1 MQILERPKHQP
12 HCWLIL
18 TQFSPIEGL
27 TSVGKQR
34 VTPRDTVGNV
44 EFLPAFGFVP
54 IGNAELHE
62 KVELRV
68 LRQYLCLALSALH
81 VFGCRSSNPE
91 LHSSWRTLPYEQQ
104 LGALQGNARSTGY
117 PEAPATINTGLV
129 RSSTRR

>member
-81 VFGCRSSNPE
+81 VFGCLARGSRLPNPP
-91 LHSSWRTLPYEQQ
+91 LVMVK
-104 LGALQGNARSTGY
+104 
-117 PEAPATINTGLV
+117 PETVIAWHRKSFRLF
-129 RSSTRR
+129 